1 MYNINMDNAAMRKQL
16 IEFEVDFK
24 EFLEISDAQFNTEQD
39 VSIIVEVLK
48 DMDMLNY
55 YKNDIKRNYPE
66 QVQFIDF
73 GKDKNLLDK
82 IKTAEFNPV
91 NKNSS
96 EIKDED
102 NFEIQPV
109 APTIDDISDL
119 PPPPAY
125 KPPEKNNEKRGCP
138 CVIL

>member
-125 KPPEKNNEKRGCP
+125 EAPENNEKRGCP